1 MVEGGQPQ
9 SANVYGKTRQYMEGG
24 DDMDKTI
31 IVLLIVLALTELVRE
46 IKKANLKFC
55 VGLEIHALKFYVGL
69 ATRKG
74 GHRLNSKFNLC
85 PFYD

>member
-9 SANVYGKTRQYMEGG
+9 SANVYGKTRQYMEGS

-46 IKKANLKFC
+46 IKKMITQLFAAE
-55 VGLEIHALKFYVGL
+55 G
-69 ATRKG
+69 
-74 GHRLNSKFNLC
+74 
-85 PFYD
+85 

>member
-1 MVEGGQPQ
+1 MEEGGQPQ

-46 IKKANLKFC
+46 IKNDHPTFC
-55 VGLEIHALKFYVGL
+55 
-69 ATRKG
+69 
-74 GHRLNSKFNLC
+74 S
-85 PFYD
+85 

>member
-9 SANVYGKTRQYMEGG
+9 SANVYGKIRQYMEGG

-46 IKKANLKFC
+46 IKK
-55 VGLEIHALKFYVGL
+55 
-69 ATRKG
+69 
-74 GHRLNSKFNLC
+74 
-85 PFYD
+85 

>member
-46 IKKANLKFC
+46 IKNDHPTFC
-55 VGLEIHALKFYVGL
+55 
-69 ATRKG
+69 
-74 GHRLNSKFNLC
+74 S
-85 PFYD
+85 

>member
-1 MVEGGQPQ
+1 MLIFPQIIQKKWKKMVEGGQPQ

-46 IKKANLKFC
+46 IKK
-55 VGLEIHALKFYVGL
+55 
-69 ATRKG
+69 
-74 GHRLNSKFNLC
+74 
-85 PFYD
+85 